1 MTHPA
6 LIERITRS
14 LAYMLRHQP
23 EQFDLEL
30 DEYGWADL
38 REVVRA
44 LNERLGEP
52 VAQEDVQDAVSSGD
66 RQRYEIDRG
75 MIRALYGH
83 SIDVQPGEPGQPPEL
98 LFVGVSRQDAE
109 RAERFGLRPG
119 RRRFLHL
126 ALTAEDALETAARS
140 SEDAVLVKV
149 HAMDAWEEGIN
160 FYDRKALYLSDP
172 IPTHYLEIEISE
184 QEPPPRERSRQESY
198 AGAHAGDAPAWE
210 GAPNAASEEAPIEGD
225 PIQGGEAPREFAPRA
240 PGEGGGRRRRG
251 RRGGR
256 GRGRD
261 FQDDRPRPPADA
273 APERVQER
281 APERAP
287 GAYERFDRGAPP
299 PREDRPRQQSSGR
312 DDRPR
317 HGGGGGGG
325 PRHGGAPRPAHSGGG
340 FGGHS
345 QGGRGGGQ
353 GGGFRG
359 EGGAPRGDRPERG
372 GFREDRGRPSHDDR
386 PPSHERPPAQDRSPA
401 QERPRREERGPAPE
415 REGWQRREE
424 RPRPAPQADFGSS
437 APEERRPAPPPPP
450 PPAPRVEA
458 PKPAP
463 KPRREPSGEGSF
475 GAGL

>member
-1 MTHPA
+1 MTHPD

-30 DEYGWADL
+30 DEFGWADL

-44 LNERLGEP
+44 LNERLGEA
-52 VAQEDVQDAVSSGD
+52 VAEEDVQDAVSSGD

-83 SIDVQPGEPGQPPEL
+83 SIDVQPGEPSQPPEL
-98 LFVGVSRQDAE
+98 LYVGVSRQDAE

-149 HAMDAWEEGIN
+149 HALDAWEEGIS
-160 FYDRKALYLSDP
+160 FYDRKALFLSDP
-172 IPTHYLEIEISE
+172 IPTHYLEISE
-184 QEPPPRERSRQESY
+184 VEERAEPSHEHAREESY
-198 AGAHAGDAPAWE
+198 AGAHAG
-210 GAPNAASEEAPIEGD
+210 AAESTTEEAPAGGD
-225 PIQGGEAPREFAPRA
+225 AGGAPGAPRGYAPRG
-240 PGEGGGRRRRG
+240 PGEGGGQRRRG

-261 FQDDRPRPPADA
+261 FGDDRRPPSGEPSQPRGPAFQDR
-273 APERVQER
+273 P
-281 APERAP
+281 
-287 GAYERFDRGAPP
+287 DRGGAPA
-299 PREDRPRQQSSGR
+299 RPY

-317 HGGGGGGG
+317 HGQGRDDGPRQGGGGGG
-325 PRHGGAPRPAHSGGG
+325 GGGGGQRYGGGAPRPAHT
-340 FGGHS
+340 
-345 QGGRGGGQ
+345 GGGQ
-353 GGGFRG
+353 GGYRG
-359 EGGAPRGDRPERG
+359 EQGGPRGGDRG
-372 GFREDRGRPSHDDR
+372 GYREDRGRGGFRDDR
-386 PPSHERPPAQDRSPA
+386 PRQDAPHHEPPRQDAPRHEPPRHEA
-401 QERPRREERGPAPE
+401 PRRDDRGPAPE

-424 RPRPAPQADFGSS
+424 R
-437 APEERRPAPPPPP
+437 RPAPPPPRSEPPAAP
-450 PPAPRVEA
+450 PPAPVVE
-458 PKPAP
+458 PKRPARP
-463 KPRREPSGEGSF
+463 ARRESGSDAGF